1 MLSAKKYVYYLPGE
15 NNSAKEFE
23 ASVNSLVIIGA
34 NGSGKSKL
42 GAWME
47 RQNGEDVHRIGA
59 QRSLNFSEHVPLK
72 SYEEAEGEFFYGSP
86 YSDHW
91 GPDKG
96 VRWDWGKSDTTKLI
110 DDYDAALSALLAQQN
125 IDRHHFLMLVANLR
139 RRGGRNR
146 IRLRLFS
153 TNFMLFG
160 MRSFPI
166 EALSKKTQSFLLCF
180 SREMKTAVSGHSN
193 ERWRALCSLS
203 CRTSAL
209 RS

>member
-1 MLSAKKYVYYLPGE
+1 
-15 NNSAKEFE
+15 
-23 ASVNSLVIIGA
+23 
-34 NGSGKSKL
+34 
-42 GAWME
+42 ME

-180 SREMKTAVSGHSN
+180 SREMKNSCI
-193 ERWRALCSLS
+193 RALK
-203 CRTSAL
+203 
-209 RS
+209 